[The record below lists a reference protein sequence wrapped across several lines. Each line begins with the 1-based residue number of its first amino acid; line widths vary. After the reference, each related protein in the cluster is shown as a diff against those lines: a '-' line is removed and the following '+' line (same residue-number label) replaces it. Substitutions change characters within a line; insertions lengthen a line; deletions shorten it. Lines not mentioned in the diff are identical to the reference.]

1 MTRINFSIAH
11 FSIFWHSMKF
21 IFYGYIIAIHNRR
34 AREQLFNGQF
44 VFSIEIISIKIV
56 RLHLISCHC
65 YVIKDINFT
74 NITKRNT
81 KAGKFT
87 EKRLKEQWLEI
98 CTFVIL
104 SQDWFPLRY
113 NSFAR
118 SRSLIDDSGSGYIS
132 LHTFYYEVT
141 ISSIVGS
148 EYRRLTR
155 TRSVNSTSIWISRR
169 KMTPTFVHLAFE
181 YRTKSS
187 TFER

>member
-1 MTRINFSIAH
+1 M
-11 FSIFWHSMKF
+11 
-21 IFYGYIIAIHNRR
+21 FYGYIIAIHNHRGR
-34 AREQLFNGQF
+34 KKQLFNGRF
-44 VFSIEIISIKIV
+44 AWFWIEIMLIKTI

-65 YVIKDINFT
+65 YIIKDFNFT
-74 NITKRNT
+74 SMTKRNT

-118 SRSLIDDSGSGYIS
+118 GRSLIDDSGSGYIS

-141 ISSIVGS
+141 IWSIVGS
-148 EYRRLTR
+148 EYRLTR

>member
-1 MTRINFSIAH
+1 
-11 FSIFWHSMKF
+11 MKF
-21 IFYGYIIAIHNRR
+21 IFYGYIIAIHNCRVR
-34 AREQLFNGQF
+34 KQFFSGQF
-44 VFSIEIISIKIV
+44 AFRIEIMLIKTI
-56 RLHLISCHC
+56 RLHLISCHY
-65 YVIKDINFT
+65 YVIKDFNFT
-74 NITKRNT
+74 NMTKRNM

-141 ISSIVGS
+141 IWSIVGS
-148 EYRRLTR
+148 EYRLTR